1 MGKKIAIISTLI
13 AIFGVIVIYGS
24 SISWAINYNGYK
36 EYFFIRQLIYFILGI
51 AVMLFSMRIDYHFYS
66 KRKNLLLFIGIILLI
81 LVLIPGIGIVRNGS
95 RSWLGY
101 RQLGFQPSEIVKL
114 IMIIYTA
121 HYLCVNKNEM
131 SKIKGLIP
139 ILLVLAIVFGLLMLE
154 PDFGT
159 GFITVMISMLMILL
173 SGIKKR
179 YLFGGIGIGLG
190 IILILILSAPY
201 RLQRIFAFLDPWS
214 DPLGAGFQTIQAL
227 YAIVPHGIFG
237 TGLFKGMQKNLFLS
251 QIFNDF
257 IYSSVV
263 EQTGLIGGMGLIFA
277 YLFLFYYG
285 IKIALK
291 AKDLFGT
298 YLAVGIII
306 SLFIQFAINLA
317 VVLNLI
323 PITGTTLPFI
333 SYGGSS
339 LLINFMMVGILINID
354 SQNHL
359 FL

>member
-1 MGKKIAIISTLI
+1 MGKKVAVVSIAIAL
-13 AIFGVIVIYGS
+13 FGVIIIYGS
-24 SISWAINYNGYK
+24 SIVWALNYSNYE
-36 EYFFIRQLIYFILGI
+36 EYFFIRQLIYFFLGI
-51 AVMLFSMRIDYHFYS
+51 VFLLFTLRIDYHYYA
-66 KRKNLLLFIGIILLI
+66 KKKNLLLFLGIVMLAV
-81 LVLIPGIGIVRNGS
+81 VLIPFVGIVRNGS

-101 RQLGFQPSEIVKL
+101 NQLGFQPSEIVKL

-121 HYLCVNKNEM
+121 NYLTVNKSEM
-131 SKIKGLIP
+131 HTLKGLLP
-139 ILLVLAIVFGLLMLE
+139 LLLVIGLVFGLIMLE

-159 GFITVMISMLMILL
+159 GFIIVMICLLMILL

-179 YLFGGIGIGLG
+179 YLLIGIGSG
-190 IILILILSAPY
+190 IFLVGALIISAPY

-263 EQTGLIGGMGLIFA
+263 EQTGLIGGVGLIIA
-277 YLFLFYYG
+277 YMVLFYYG
-285 IKIALK
+285 IKIALNS
-291 AKDLFGT
+291 KDLFGC
-298 YLAVGIII
+298 YLACGITI
-306 SLFIQFAINLA
+306 SLFVQFAINLG
-317 VVLNLI
+317 VVLNIL
-323 PITGTTLPFI
+323 PITGTTLPFV

-339 LLINFMMVGILINID
+339 LLMNFMMIGMLINID
-354 SQNHL
+354 MNSSM
-359 FL
+359 